1 MKTDSRTFIFEA
13 VECQSSTDIL
23 PEMLVIA
30 YDKES
35 KAIRREAEAAVIA
48 ERILQLH
55 TEEQISYKDMVIL
68 LGALTRLKVLP
79 RSQQAG
85 IPYTIVMVKVFMNDG
100 KH

>member
-1 MKTDSRTFIFEA
+1 MNANRA
-13 VECQSSTDIL
+13 TDIL

-68 LGALTRLKVLP
+68 LGALTSAKVLP
-79 RSQQAG
+79 LLCSRRVYLILSL
-85 IPYTIVMVKVFMNDG
+85 MVKVFMNDG
-100 KH
+100 KSLI